1 MRFHLERD
9 LLLEQRI
16 SSSILHC
23 PNKVAATLNAERP
36 KTKKQVRLF
45 LGLMGFYKSIIPK
58 FAGLAAPLTQ
68 LKTDIEKNQTK
79 WGKSQGDTFQQLR
92 KVLTVQSLSRKWP
105 ICINF
110 IIQVDAS
117 EIGLGAV

>member
-1 MRFHLERD
+1 
-9 LLLEQRI
+9 
-16 SSSILHC
+16 
-23 PNKVAATLNAERP
+23 
-36 KTKKQVRLF
+36 
-45 LGLMGFYKSIIPK
+45 MGFYKSIIPK

-68 LKTDIEKNQTK
+68 LKTDNEKNQTK
-79 WGKSQGDTFQQLR
+79 WGKSQGDTFQQLC